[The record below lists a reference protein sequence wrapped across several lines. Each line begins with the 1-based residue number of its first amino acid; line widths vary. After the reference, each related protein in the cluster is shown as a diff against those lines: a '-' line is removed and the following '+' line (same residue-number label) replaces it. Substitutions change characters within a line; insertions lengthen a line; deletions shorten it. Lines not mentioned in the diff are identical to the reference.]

1 MKRKPATFALIRLH
15 AEIAGKLKATK
26 QEATKFRGDLKHI
39 GAVIQLLEPGF
50 DLRSIIPK
58 RPHPRNEWFGR
69 GECVH
74 SALNV
79 LRTAEK
85 PLTTRQIAVRV
96 LQDRGVPEIKKAL
109 VDKTARAIYAALQ
122 FRRGK
127 SVIGHDDTMPTRW
140 SLPT

>member
-15 AEIAGKLKATK
+15 AEIAGKLKANK
-26 QEATKFRGDLKHI
+26 QEAATFRANLKHV

-58 RPHPRNEWFGR
+58 RPHAPNRWFGR
-69 GECVH
+69 GECLQR
-74 SALNV
+74 ALNV
-79 LRTAEK
+79 LRVSDK
-85 PLTTRQIAVRV
+85 PLTSRQIAVLV
-96 LQDRGVPEIKKAL
+96 LQARGVSEMKPAL
-109 VDKTARAIYAALQ
+109 IDKTARAVYAGLQ

-127 SVIGHDDTMPTRW
+127 SVVAHDDTMPTRW